1 MMLQAGDAEMN
12 ARKKT
17 VMWALLTMAP
27 FLLVGCAAA
36 PPATGF
42 LSDYSRLEQQGSS
55 RLVYIDKAAARNYDR
70 FIVDPVKV
78 HFHAESKGYKKR
90 AEGKWTVDEINDITN
105 YAHEALVKAI
115 REGDYEVVYRPA
127 PQVAR
132 IRIAITDLKESTPV
146 LNVIPQ
152 TKLTGLGLGAA
163 SMEAE
168 LIDSVSGQQLAAVV
182 QSQQGNRLS
191 FDGLSKWGDAK
202 GVIDDW
208 VRRFRA
214 RLDEIHGR

>member
-1 MMLQAGDAEMN
+1 MN
-12 ARKKT
+12 AREKAI
-17 VMWALLTMAP
+17 VWMLLMAAP
-27 FLLVGCAAA
+27 VLLVGCTST

-55 RLVYIDKAAARNYDR
+55 RLAYIDKAAAKNYDR
-70 FIVDPVKV
+70 FIVDPIKI
-78 HFHAESKGYKKR
+78 HFHAESKGHKKR
-90 AEGKWTVDEINDITN
+90 AEGKLTVEEINDITN
-105 YAHEALVKAI
+105 YAHDAMVKAI
-115 REGDYEVVYRPA
+115 GEGGYEVVYRPG
-127 PQVAR
+127 PSVAR
-132 IRIAITDLKESTPV
+132 LRIAITDLKESTPV

-168 LIDSVSGQQLAAVV
+168 LIDSVSGQQLGAVV

-191 FDGLSKWGDAK
+191 FDGLSQWGDAK

-208 VRRFRA
+208 AKRFRK